1 MNELNEA
8 IEILDGLLARSN
20 RDRVALLRIQRIL
33 ARMQDVYFLDE
44 DDEAE
49 LAAGDEQPFP
59 AA

>member
-33 ARMQDVYFLDE
+33 ARMQDIYFLD